1 MISFANIQCCTFLF
15 FYCCSSYKGTISS
28 EKEQTFN
35 MAWNRCPSLRWTQW
49 LEITGA
55 FMQQQWSYHAGYYFQ
70 SMSKSNTTTIIPC
83 PVDRD
88 ETVPLKQVIESV
100 TVISWI
106 RFGGSS
112 DELPTRKLSPLS
124 PPPHVKSRYIFDSL
138 TYLGVL
144 FSWNQT
150 SNKTREM
157 YRLMKFLLWMIN
169 NWLDFALTPT

>member
-1 MISFANIQCCTFLF
+1 MNTV
-15 FYCCSSYKGTISS
+15 
-28 EKEQTFN
+28 
-35 MAWNRCPSLRWTQW
+35 
-49 LEITGA
+49 TGNYWRIYA
-55 FMQQQWSYHAGYYFQ
+55 AATVIWSYHVGYYFQ
-70 SMSKSNTTTIIPC
+70 SMSKSNTSTIIPC
-83 PVDRD
+83 PVDND

-112 DELPTRKLSPLS
+112 DELPTRKLSPTPPTLPPPP

-138 TYLGVL
+138 TSFGVL

-157 YRLMKFLLWMIN
+157 YRLMKFLLRMIN